1 MPTRMT
7 AKTALK
13 GRLRSLTVEG
23 FGLIDRT
30 TADVGPGLNAFTGET
45 GSGKSMVIDALG
57 FAFGGRAGA
66 DVVRAGAARAS
77 AFVELESAPEAASW
91 LAENGFFDDDLE
103 AGGPLVISRE
113 VTAAGRSSARVNGKP
128 ATAGQL
134 RELGQIMLD
143 VVGQHEHQVLLQPA
157 RHLTMLDAYAGS
169 AALAL
174 RDECGGLVSA
184 LRALQAELESLREDD
199 ARLER
204 RLEDARFSAREIAAA
219 KPQEGELERLR
230 ERRELLANAARIAE
244 AVELATDAL
253 ADGDR
258 GAVSGLG
265 RATKAMDGVAP
276 FGAQL
281 GEIAHALRGLQ
292 SATQD
297 VTASLA
303 ALNEDGSIDPGQL
316 DAVDDRIELIESL
329 FKKHG
334 PDVAAVIAAGERAA
348 AEAARLERRDQEIA
362 DVDARILACDERLSA
377 IAASLSRE
385 RAAAADRLAE
395 RVQAELRELGMRGAK
410 FACVL
415 DRRVGGIGASG
426 GDAVEFSAAL
436 NPSEPLRSIAK
447 AASGGELS
455 RLLLALKLAFADVD
469 PHPIVVLDEIDAGIG
484 GAAARTVGARIAEL
498 GRRVQVLC
506 VTHLAQIAAFA
517 DHHVA
522 LTKAVRKGRSI
533 VEAGS
538 LGDRV
543 SVRTEIAR
551 MLAGD
556 GESAEALRHA
566 EALLREIKTGR

>member
-1 MPTRMT
+1 MT
-7 AKTALK
+7 AKTAPK

-66 DVVRAGAARAS
+66 DVVRSGAARAS
-77 AFVELESAPEAASW
+77 AFVELESAPDAASW
-91 LAENGFFDDDLE
+91 LSENGFFDDDLE

-157 RHLTMLDAYAGS
+157 RHLAMLDAYAGS
-169 AALAL
+169 AAVAL
-174 RDECGGLVSA
+174 RDQCGELVAA
-184 LRALQAELESLREDD
+184 LRALQAEMESLREDD

-204 RLEDARFSAREIAAA
+204 RLEDARFAAREIAAA
-219 KPQEGELERLR
+219 KLQEGELELLR
-230 ERRELLANAARIAE
+230 ERRALLANAARIAQ
-244 AVELATDAL
+244 AVEVATDAL

-265 RATKAMDGVAP
+265 RASKEMDGVA
-276 FGAQL
+276 
-281 GEIAHALRGLQ
+281 
-292 SATQD
+292 
-297 VTASLA
+297 ASLA
-303 ALNEDGSIDPGQL
+303 ALSEDGSIDPGQL
-316 DAVDDRIELIESL
+316 DSVDDRIELIESL

-334 PDVAAVIAAGERAA
+334 ADVAEVIAAGTRAA

-362 DVDARILACDERLSA
+362 DVDARIRTCEDRLSET
-377 IAASLSRE
+377 AASLSRE
-385 RAAAADRLAE
+385 RAAAAIRLAE
-395 RVQAELRELGMRGAK
+395 RVQAELHELGMRGAK

-522 LTKAVRKGRSI
+522 LTKVVRKGRTI

-538 LGDRV
+538 LDDRV

-556 GESAEALRHA
+556 GASAEALRHA
-566 EALLREIKTGR
+566 EALLREIKKVL